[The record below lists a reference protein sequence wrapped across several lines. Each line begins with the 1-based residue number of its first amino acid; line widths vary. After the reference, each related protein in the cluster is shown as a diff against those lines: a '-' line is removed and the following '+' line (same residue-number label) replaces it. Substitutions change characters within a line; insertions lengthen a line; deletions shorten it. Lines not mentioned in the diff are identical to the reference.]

1 MYICLSLL
9 HPSSEVIFINHFL
22 NPLLPLGTD
31 RVVNVRMSLG
41 EALGLHHSKYGEDDS
56 IIGNIPQLKE
66 IVKLL

>member
-1 MYICLSLL
+1 
-9 HPSSEVIFINHFL
+9 
-22 NPLLPLGTD
+22 
-31 RVVNVRMSLG
+31 MSLG